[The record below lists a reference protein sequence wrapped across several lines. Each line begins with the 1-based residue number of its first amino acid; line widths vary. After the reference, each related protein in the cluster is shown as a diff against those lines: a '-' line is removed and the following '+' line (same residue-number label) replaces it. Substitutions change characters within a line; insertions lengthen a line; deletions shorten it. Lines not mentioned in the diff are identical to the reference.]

1 MAVEFHPMERYTFV
15 TCGKGHVCFWSFE
28 NGTIQR
34 KMGLLEAREKPKY
47 VTCLAFADNGD
58 VLTGDS
64 NGSISVW
71 SKGIPPLRLSPISH
85 PRPFFVPISHPL
97 FDNLAPTF

>member
-1 MAVEFHPMERYTFV
+1 MVAVEFHPMDRYSFV

-28 NGTIQR
+28 NGTISR
-34 KMGLLEAREKPKY
+34 KMGALEQRDKPKY

-64 NGSISVW
+64 NGSISIW
-71 SKGIPPLRLSPISH
+71 SRGIH
-85 PRPFFVPISHPL
+85 HG
-97 FDNLAPTF
+97 